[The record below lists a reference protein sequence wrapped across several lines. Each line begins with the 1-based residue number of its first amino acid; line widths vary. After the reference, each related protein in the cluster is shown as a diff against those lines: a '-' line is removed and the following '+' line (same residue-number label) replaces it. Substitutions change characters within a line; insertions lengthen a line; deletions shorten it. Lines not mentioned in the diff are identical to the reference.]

1 MRFKSVLGA
10 IVFIV
15 CASIAALVIFVHTNS
30 FGSLITKVIS
40 DLSLK
45 KTNTN
50 ISIKNI
56 GFSIFPPGIEL
67 NRVKVRKNISPDE
80 NLMAEFGRLGFYVS
94 LIELEERKLTFGE
107 IRISDSVIDYNFPE
121 KDEETT
127 EIDKKLIDKI
137 FDLSEE
143 APVRIDTLLIENT
156 RLHANHDLMEARR
169 LKIFKKGKDF
179 MVRFHLSNIKPFADK
194 DYSVDEVWG
203 DVEISRNSVDIYR
216 LKVLH
221 DVQTLLL
228 KGKINNYP
236 KLKGASAT
244 FNGESHF
251 HLRNFDREIGLPPEI
266 RFEQGF
272 ANAIFN
278 IDYKNGSLE
287 GKTQFVVDSLNSS
300 VLEADQIQGELHFSQ
315 KNIIL
320 HSANVTHNEEK
331 ANLVSPTTIFE
342 FESGKFL
349 SETVRVNL
357 QKFHLPNALKVVP
370 SLSVL
375 KGEMTGLLDV
385 NHHQNNYLFRPVNG
399 FVINN
404 LGLIVGKEKPFPVVM
419 VKSATM
425 KDALVTLIGGEVH
438 LSSNITLP
446 HSKLD
451 VDGYVK
457 KEHAR
462 FSIVDAQVDLEDLG
476 NIARLDVK
484 GVGTLSVE
492 VGGTLKDTDLNFKGK
507 MRGFEVLGYRLGD
520 TETDLTVDLGDDSV
534 LINKFESKFGSTP
547 ISGTGAI
554 NWDNGDIALGINS
567 PYTNYHD
574 LSQVLHPLFE
584 KVDFLPQDLNFIGKV
599 DAAIYGKTSL
609 DGLKVKAG
617 VKFNDLI
624 AYGETI
630 NSGSLDIK
638 LSEQL
643 LTFSNIDAE
652 KGRGDIIGT
661 FSYWLNQRKLKT
673 NFKWENI
680 SLSSFNLSKLLHL
693 NIDSQ
698 VSGTLVGEGPVKD
711 YTLSLKTKLFDTHSP
726 NYKFDDSD
734 FEMIIH
740 PDYISGRLGF
750 LGDTLTSFFNVALNE
765 KGDSKINLK
774 VNLPDAKPILVA
786 LLGQHL
792 ENENLRGKI
801 AFDLTTQFTGFFRN
815 MNLSAQMKEFSF
827 IHPEF
832 RFEYASNAPDFLI
845 KNNVIEKW
853 DMSVRQPDLKFNAK
867 GSGVFGKDVSLLQE
881 IEVNS
886 KILEI
891 LVAPVLSAEGFMTNS
906 AKITSAGNRYNLA
919 FTSKAEKLNLS
930 IEGVPFPLNDLQYD
944 LEFSERRLFIK
955 KLRSALDN
963 GSALFRGE
971 VYFGE
976 GEPDVNI
983 KYVLDR
989 AEIPILGKSV
999 VNLTGEGIILGNAR
1013 PYDVGGEIMVNKA
1026 LIVNELNE
1034 FSSKSSGLGDVRYLP
1049 KNQESALGKLLR
1061 LNVNV
1066 KADNNIRVSNS
1077 LMDVSLR
1084 GEARV
1089 FGSPTR
1095 PRGEG
1100 RVFSPPNS
1108 SRVFFKNSE
1117 YTITSADISFN
1128 PKKDISNPDFD
1139 IEGQTF
1145 ITNYRVKVKAYGD
1158 LEKFSF
1164 DLTSDPPLTRNSI
1177 FSLIAFGY
1185 TEDLQNQIAQK
1196 DQQSLTQIGVG
1207 SFVFDRFK
1215 ISDILN
1221 KQFGLQVNLGTV
1233 IEQSGTDS
1241 LVSGKSQGQS
1251 LSGGS
1256 ALGRTKSA
1264 TKIELKKRL
1273 DEALSLSVS
1282 STMGGSI
1289 GQRQSMNLTYSLNK
1303 KVQLEGVYELRT
1315 NAEGEEDIID
1325 NSIGGDLKFRWTFK

>member
-10 IVFIV
+10 IIFII

-45 KTNTN
+45 KTNTH

-56 GFSIFPPGIEL
+56 GFSVFPPGIEL
-67 NRVKVRKNISPDE
+67 NRVKVKKTISTE
-80 NLMAEFGRLGFYVS
+80 ETLLAEFGKLGFYVS
-94 LIELEERKLTFGE
+94 LIELEEKKLTFGE
-107 IRISDSVIDYNFPE
+107 IRISDSVIDYDFPK
-121 KDEETT
+121 KDEEMT
-127 EIDKKLIDKI
+127 EIDRKLIDKI
-137 FDLSEE
+137 FDLSEK
-143 APVRIDTLLIENT
+143 APIRIDTLLIENT
-156 RLHANHDLMEARR
+156 RIHANHDLMEARR

-179 MVRFHLSNIKPFADK
+179 MVRFHLSNIKPIADK
-194 DYSVDEVWG
+194 DISVDEVWG
-203 DVEISRNSVDIYR
+203 DVEISRNSIDIYR

-228 KGKINNYP
+228 KGKVNNYP
-236 KLKGASAT
+236 KLKGAEAS

-251 HLRNFDREIGLPPEI
+251 HLRHFDREIGLPPEVT
-266 RFEQGF
+266 FEQGF

-287 GKTQFVVDSLNSS
+287 GKTQLVVDSLNSS
-300 VLEADQIQGELHFSQ
+300 VLKADQILAEVHFSH
-315 KNIIL
+315 KNVIL
-320 HSANVTHNEEK
+320 HSASVIHKEEK
-331 ANLVSPTTIFE
+331 ANLVSPTKVYDFD
-342 FESGKFL
+342 SKKFL
-349 SETVRVNL
+349 ADVVQVNL
-357 QKFHLPNALKVVP
+357 QKFHLPNALRVVP

-375 KGEMTGLLDV
+375 KGEMTGLLNVTHNQDEY
-385 NHHQNNYLFRPVNG
+385 QFRPANG
-399 FVINN
+399 FVIHN

-419 VKSATM
+419 VKSAVM

-446 HSKLD
+446 RSKLD
-451 VDGYVK
+451 VDGFVNK
-457 KEHAR
+457 NQAR
-462 FSIVDAQVDLEDLG
+462 FSILDAQVNLEDLG

-484 GVGTLSVE
+484 GVGALSVE
-492 VGGTLKDTDLNFKGK
+492 VGGTLKDTELNFKGK

-520 TETDLTVDLGDDSV
+520 TETELTVDLGDDSV
-534 LINKFESKFGSTP
+534 IINKFESKFGSTP

-554 NWDNGDIALGINS
+554 NWDNSDIALGINS
-567 PYTNYHD
+567 PYTNFHD
-574 LSQVLHPLFE
+574 LSQILAPIFS
-584 KVDFLPQDLNFIGKV
+584 KIDFLPQDMNFIGKV
-599 DAAIYGKTSL
+599 DAAIFGKTSL

-617 VKFNDLI
+617 VKFNDLVG
-624 AYGETI
+624 YGETI
-630 NSGSLDIK
+630 NSGSMEIK
-638 LSEQL
+638 LADQV
-643 LTFSNIDAE
+643 LTFANIDAE
-652 KGRGDIIGT
+652 KGRGEIFGN
-661 FSYWLNQRKLKT
+661 FNFWLKQNRLKT
-673 NFKWENI
+673 NLRWENI
-680 SLSSFNLSKLLHL
+680 ALSSFNLSKFLHL

-698 VSGTLVGEGPVKD
+698 VSGTLTGEGPSKD
-711 YTLSLKTKLFDTHSP
+711 YILTLKTKLFNTRSP

-734 FEMIIH
+734 FDMLIH
-740 PDYISGRLGF
+740 PDYIKGRVGF
-750 LGDTLTSFFNVALNE
+750 LGDTLTSVFDVALKE
-765 KGDSKINLK
+765 SRDSKINLR

-792 ENENLRGKI
+792 ENENIRGKI
-801 AFDLTTQFTGFFRN
+801 YFDLSSSFSGFFKN
-815 MNLSAQMKEFSF
+815 MNLSAQMTEFSF

-832 RFEYASNAPDFLI
+832 RFEYATKSPDFLI
-845 KNNVIEKW
+845 RNNVIEKW
-853 DMSVRQPDLKFNAK
+853 DMSVLQPDVKFTAK
-867 GSGVFGKDVSLLQE
+867 GSGVFGRDVSLLQE
-881 IEVNS
+881 IEFNS

-891 LVAPVLSAEGFMTNS
+891 LVAPVLSAEGFMTTS
-906 AKITSAGNRYNLA
+906 AKITSVGNKYNLA

-930 IEGVPFPLNDLQYD
+930 VESIPFPLNDLQYD
-944 LEFSERRLFIK
+944 FQFSDKRFYIK
-955 KLRSALDN
+955 KLRAALDN

-971 VYFGE
+971 IYFDDND
-976 GEPDVNI
+976 PDVNI

-989 AEIPILGKSV
+989 AEIPILGKSL
-999 VNLTGEGIILGNAR
+999 VNLSGEGIILGNER

-1026 LIVNELNE
+1026 LIVNELND
-1034 FSSKSSGLGDVRYLP
+1034 FSSKTSGLGDVRYLP
-1049 KNQESALGKLLR
+1049 RSQESALGKLLR
-1061 LNVNV
+1061 LNINV

-1084 GEARV
+1084 GESRI

-1100 RVFSPPNS
+1100 RLFSPPNS

-1117 YTITSADISFN
+1117 YTITSAEISFT
-1128 PKKDISNPDFD
+1128 PKKEITNPDFD
-1139 IEGQTF
+1139 VEAQTF

-1251 LSGGS
+1251 MAGGS